1 MYLFRQFWAFL
12 WIADFFQKSIV
23 SRGSVNGDLE
33 KGPPFAQSFS
43 TEVAIE
49 SGLYIAPG
57 IQVWQVLT
65 TFSGPDTSLA
75 PNLQNR
81 NFSQKVEILQN
92 LQKSAESQLFAI
104 LQVSAHL
111 APNPRNPAKPANL
124 LSGASDHV
132 PHRIPAKPAKSRLLA
147 KSRVWT
153 CLAGIL
159 SGHVLRGLAIPD
171 AICAQGLRTCAHQI
185 RGIVQ
190 NHVCTCVF
198 ATRLA
203 HVHNIHRVKGKLV
216 RCIHLAT
223 FVSFFNIVRFENNF
237 WNK

>member
-33 KGPPFAQSFS
+33 KGPHLPQSFS

-57 IQVWQVLT
+57 IQVWRVWAPL
-65 TFSGPDTSLA
+65 SGPDTSLA

-81 NFSQKVEILQN
+81 DFSQKVQN
-92 LQKSAESQLFAI
+92 LQISAESAESRL
-104 LQVSAHL
+104 SAKSRL
-111 APNPRNPAKPANL
+111 SADSAPNPRNPAKPANP

-132 PHRIPAKPAKSRLLA
+132 PHRIPAKPANPRLLA
-147 KSRVWT
+147 KSPVWT

-198 ATRLA
+198 ATRMA

-223 FVSFFNIVRFENNF
+223 FVKFCNIVRFENNF